1 MKPQIISF
9 NCTLKT
15 LNGRFLS
22 LTYNKDVITSI
33 NDDKAILLGLAKGL
47 QGLQQGDHR
56 RVVLGASEAYGFY
69 DPSKVIYFPKQK
81 LTKDV
86 RVGETVTI
94 VGKSGTVRTY
104 KVLALHSDLVSLDG
118 NHPLPGLDLVFEIE
132 TLAVRDASKEEI
144 HAANNDISQQ
154 ILH

>member
-1 MKPQIISF
+1 MNPQIISF

-33 NDDKAILLGLAKGL
+33 SDDKAMLLGLAKGL
-47 QGLQQGDHR
+47 QGLQQGDQR
-56 RVVLGASEAYGFY
+56 RIVLNASEAYGFY
-69 DPSKVIYFPKQK
+69 DPNKVIYYPKQK

-86 RVGETVTI
+86 RIGETVSI

-104 KVLALHSDLVSLDG
+104 KVLAVHSDLVSLDG
-118 NHPLPGLDLVFEIE
+118 NHPLAGLDLIFEIE
-132 TLAVRDASKEEI
+132 TLAVRDASNEEI
-144 HAANNDISQQ
+144 RAANNDISQQ
-154 ILH
+154 VLH